1 MRRSPEPSM
10 TRGLEDA
17 VPRSGHEVGIDRHD
31 PKIVAREQR
40 WKDDISR
47 RLPKLLSELL
57 ASPTYGLTAGRP
69 LPPEVYGV
77 YLFSERGRPRYV
89 GRVGLTDRSRLAG
102 TRYSNFRTRLRGHSR
117 PRHSE
122 GIYAYMRAVRKFRRA
137 GLPLENSRAA
147 NCANA
152 EFKAEFAHQCEVV
165 RRMAFQIVEINDNRL
180 AAVFEIYAAW
190 ALGLHGQTFAVS

>member
-1 MRRSPEPSM
+1 M
-10 TRGLEDA
+10 
-17 VPRSGHEVGIDRHD
+17 PRSGHEVGVDRHD

-47 RLPKLLSELL
+47 RLLPKLLSELL

-77 YLFSERGRPRYV
+77 YLLSERGPPSLR
-89 GRVGLTDRSRLAG
+89 RS
-102 TRYSNFRTRLRGHSR
+102 SR
-117 PRHSE
+117 PDRPLTACWNALLELPHE
-122 GIYAYMRAVRKFRRA
+122 VARTFTAAPLGGHLCVYARRQEVSVA
-137 GLPLENSRAA
+137 PGYHLKTAA
-147 NCANA
+147 LRTARTPSS
-152 EFKAEFAHQCEVV
+152 KAESRTSAKSW
-165 RRMAFQIVEINDNRL
+165 RRMAFQMVEINDNRL